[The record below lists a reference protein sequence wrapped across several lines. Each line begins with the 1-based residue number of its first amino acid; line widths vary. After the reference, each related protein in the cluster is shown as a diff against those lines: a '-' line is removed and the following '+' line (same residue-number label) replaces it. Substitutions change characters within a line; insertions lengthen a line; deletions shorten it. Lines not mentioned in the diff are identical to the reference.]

1 MVEITVV
8 NDMLANFQKDIGN
21 AFEFFVVCKRR
32 FEDATNSAVGDA
44 DGSEVPGVTLLNF
57 IPSLLFFFL
66 ASNLSFLFLPFHSSF
81 SLFLISIFLAPGQQA
96 MHRDRLVREN

>member
-8 NDMLANFQKDIGN
+8 NDMLSNLQKDIGN
-21 AFEFFVVCKRR
+21 AFEFFVVRKRR

-44 DGSEVPGVTLLNF
+44 DGSEVPELTLKF
-57 IPSLLFFFL
+57 YSFSLFLLLALTLFL
-66 ASNLSFLFLPFHSSF
+66 LFLPFHSSF

>member
-8 NDMLANFQKDIGN
+8 NDMLSNLQKDNGN

-32 FEDATNSAVGDA
+32 FEDATNCAVGDA
-44 DGSEVPGVTLLNF
+44 DGSEVPELTLKF
-57 IPSLLFFFL
+57 YSFSLFFLLALTLFL
-66 ASNLSFLFLPFHSSF
+66 LFLPFHPSF
-81 SLFLISIFLAPGQQA
+81 SPFLISIFLAPAQQA